1 MFDLFKERQNIDS
14 LEHGFDTYKVRDSHI
29 DIFFVLIKL
38 LIRIFDITVLF
49 QKNDKELQFAK
60 KCPCYEKISSQLKR
74 HSFILRSVNKNDW
87 ISKWKKRLIDS
98 FLLIKIISE
107 SGCIAKL
114 KSKEKMLFFINNFF
128 RVLLLKTPVM

>member
-60 KCPCYEKISSQLKR
+60 KCPCYEKIGIIDFQLTKFTYAKKSHNMHAPCLQDR
-74 HSFILRSVNKNDW
+74 AKNGQ
-87 ISKWKKRLIDS
+87 KKA
-98 FLLIKIISE
+98 FFY
-107 SGCIAKL
+107 L
-114 KSKEKMLFFINNFF
+114 KVS
-128 RVLLLKTPVM
+128 